1 MSIIDKTE
9 VTCPKCGKKGPFT
22 IWPSLNTTLNPDKKA
37 EVLDGSLFMYECPA
51 CGCKAPVEY
60 GFLYHQ
66 MDDKIMIHVDKTM
79 SSFED
84 RRVEDLMG
92 MLSGSDYLIR
102 VVPDTNSLREKIH
115 IFDDGLD
122 DRVIELVKVMILIY
136 MAGAQ
141 PEYLSAPGGC
151 SLYYI
156 GEDGVKKL
164 LVYADGQPEGSIDI
178 TKPYEETQLLDY
190 VKGLP
195 PLRKS
200 GPVIDRAWAAERM
213 RMTEALKEM
222 GCL

>member
-1 MSIIDKTE
+1 MSMKEETT

-22 IWPSLNTTLNPDKKA
+22 IWPSLNTVLNPDKKA
-37 EVLDGSLFMYECPA
+37 EVLDGSLFVYECPD

-66 MDDKIMIHVDKTM
+66 MDDKIMIHVDQTM

-84 RRVEDLMG
+84 RGVEDLMG
-92 MLSGSDYLIR
+92 MLSGNDYLIR

-151 SLYYI
+151 RLYYM
-156 GEDGVKKL
+156 GGKGVKNMVVLAEGLKQ
-164 LVYADGQPEGSIDI
+164 LVMDI
-178 TKPYEETQLLDY
+178 SGPYEELCKPK
-190 VKGLP
+190 VMEHLP

-213 RMTEALKEM
+213 RMTEALEKL